1 MTKINVTENIAIV
14 IQDKEITVE
23 NNLEFDMFID
33 FVNKN
38 QDQSLDENGDL
49 FEPLYTC
56 LVKAVPKFEVFYAS
70 LRETK
75 EGLKDLQ
82 EIKKFFEFVD
92 NNKQNL
98 FETARFQGALE

>member
-23 NNLEFDMFID
+23 NELEFDMFID
-33 FVNKN
+33 FVNRN
-38 QDQSLDENGDL
+38 QDQSLDQNGDL
-49 FEPLYTC
+49 FEPVYRC
-56 LVKAVPKFEVFYAS
+56 FVKAVPKFEVFYAS

-75 EGLKDLQ
+75 EALRDLQ

-92 NNKQNL
+92 NNKKNL
-98 FETARFQGALE
+98 FETAGFKGVVE

>member
-1 MTKINVTENIAIV
+1 MTKINVTENIAI
-14 IQDKEITVE
+14 IIEPMKITVE

-49 FEPLYTC
+49 FESLYTC

-75 EGLKDLQ
+75 EALRDLQ
-82 EIKKFFEFVD
+82 EINIFFEFVD
-92 NNKQNL
+92 NNKKNL
-98 FETARFQGALE
+98 FETAGFKGVVE